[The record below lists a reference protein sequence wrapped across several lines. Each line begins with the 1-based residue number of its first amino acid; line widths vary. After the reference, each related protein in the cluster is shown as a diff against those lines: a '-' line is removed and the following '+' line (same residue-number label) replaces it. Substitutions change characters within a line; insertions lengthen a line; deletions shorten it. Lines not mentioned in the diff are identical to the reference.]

1 MLWFMPSIQVK
12 QNESFDI
19 ILRRFRRVCERA
31 GVFAESRRRQSYE
44 KPTTLRKRDAE
55 VAVRRE
61 KRRISRLR
69 PRRRMY

>member
-1 MLWFMPSIQVK
+1 MPSIQVK

-31 GVFAESRRRQSYE
+31 GVFAEARRRQAYE
-44 KPTTLRKRDAE
+44 KPTTQRKRDAE
-55 VAVRRE
+55 IAVRRE

-69 PRRRMY
+69 TRQRLY